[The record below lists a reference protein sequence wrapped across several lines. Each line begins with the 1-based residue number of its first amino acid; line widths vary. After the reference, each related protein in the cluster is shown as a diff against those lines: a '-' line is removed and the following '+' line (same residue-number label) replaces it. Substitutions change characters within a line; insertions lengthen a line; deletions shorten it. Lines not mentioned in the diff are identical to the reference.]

1 MILPSKTPR
10 ILTPF
15 MSCFKCNPLLTSM
28 VATFYRCNFVE
39 KKAAEHADPPIQN
52 LGRAGQWKDLHWT
65 FRDFYGTGY
74 EY

>member
-1 MILPSKTPR
+1 
-10 ILTPF
+10 
-15 MSCFKCNPLLTSM
+15 M